1 MLCKLPCFQCN
12 AWNVD
17 NQIHSI
23 TSLIG
28 NLSSSHEAIGS
39 SHEAIGSSPEASG
52 NSHKVSGRPVLKHC
66 SSLEAFS
73 SRPGAS
79 DISPK
84 TSGSSHQA
92 VGRSHDASCSTSR
105 SIDELFKIK
114 RNLDLLE
121 LWNFDEK
128 GKQGTVSYFMGIKLA
143 RNPKN
148 SRKF

>member
-39 SHEAIGSSPEASG
+39 SHEAIESSPEASG
-52 NSHKVSGRPVLKHC
+52 NSHKVSGRAVLKHC
-66 SSLEAFS
+66 SSLEAS
-73 SRPGAS
+73 SSGPGAS
-79 DISPK
+79 GRSPK

-148 SRKF
+148 RRKF